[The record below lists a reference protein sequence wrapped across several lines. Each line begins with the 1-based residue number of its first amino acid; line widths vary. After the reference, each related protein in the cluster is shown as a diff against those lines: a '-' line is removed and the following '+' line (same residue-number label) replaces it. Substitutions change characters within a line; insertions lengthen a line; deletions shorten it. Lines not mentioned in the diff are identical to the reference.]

1 MSPGPLK
8 ASDTMPEK
16 QQSVTW
22 IRVQAVGLYI
32 SQQDCAK
39 LFASAILEEQ
49 LELFCSHTKSANDR
63 EGALPLYTYKMADS
77 KIQYVTHPRAL

>member
-1 MSPGPLK
+1 MS
-8 ASDTMPEK
+8 EK

-22 IRVQAVGLYI
+22 IRAQVVGLYL
-32 SQQDCAK
+32 SQQDYAK

-49 LELFCSHTKSANDR
+49 LELFCSHTNDR

-77 KIQYVTHPRAL
+77 KIQYVTHPCAL